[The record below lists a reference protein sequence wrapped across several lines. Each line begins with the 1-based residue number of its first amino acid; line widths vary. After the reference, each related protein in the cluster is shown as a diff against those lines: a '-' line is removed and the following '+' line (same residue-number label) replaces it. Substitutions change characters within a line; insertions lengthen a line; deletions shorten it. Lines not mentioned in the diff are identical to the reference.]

1 MRDPNGNNL
10 VDTANSCTAMGKRP
24 SECSFIAWL
33 CTYSPFMSRP
43 RFRIALMSGSIRT
56 GGIIGVCFCVCV
68 FCADDDSLEGQVSSE
83 QVDGVAFA
91 VAVTTVCI
99 GLVSNKRRP
108 TATDFIRSTLI
119 LVILQE

>member
-43 RFRIALMSGSIRT
+43 RFRTALMSGSIRT
-56 GGIIGVCFCVCV
+56 GGIIGVCFCV

-99 GLVSNKRRP
+99 GLVNNKRRP

-119 LVILQE
+119 LGILQE